1 MVWTLTLDWYLAVS
15 QTVQCGKNGNI
26 GMSALSLLKGDT
38 MSQVLVL
45 QKEGG
50 RNSLDLMAIIN

>member
-1 MVWTLTLDWYLAVS
+1 M
-15 QTVQCGKNGNI
+15 TVQIGKNRKVVVG
-26 GMSALSLLKGDT
+26 ALSLLKGDT